1 MSAAANAPRPRQ
13 FRLLPNTPNPFNPE
27 TLIRYELPKEGLVQL
42 TVFNAL
48 GQKVRTLVQG
58 VELAGAHAVRW
69 DGRDE
74 SGVGVAGGMY
84 FYRLEVGE
92 LRAVRKMVLLQ

>member
-1 MSAAANAPRPRQ
+1 M
-13 FRLLPNTPNPFNPE
+13 
-27 TLIRYELPKEGLVQL
+27 QL

-58 VELAGAHAVRW
+58 SQVAGTHVVRW

-74 SGVGVAGGMY
+74 RGIQVGSGIYVYHLQSSG
-84 FYRLEVGE
+84 F
-92 LRAVRKMVLLQ
+92 RAIKKMVLLR